1 MPSPDDSVGFPLRG
15 RDPGPA
21 TIRIE
26 MQSEADSLRIMLDG
40 ELDMATVDSFRTF
53 LNDLHYEPGVHVV
66 FDIGALTFMDS
77 SGLNAIMEALRKL
90 RLIGGD
96 MAIVKPTPAV
106 QRLLD
111 ISGLANVDGLTV
123 ACSGAGP
130 LAAS

>member
-1 MPSPDDSVGFPLRG
+1 MPSPDHSMGLPLRG

-26 MQSEADSLRIMLDG
+26 MRATQDSVRILLDG

-53 LNDLHYEPGVHVV
+53 LDDLHYEPGVHVV

-77 SGLNAIMEALRKL
+77 SGLNALMETLRKL
-90 RLIGGD
+90 RLVGGD
-96 MAIVKPTPAV
+96 MAIMQPTPAV

-111 ISGLANVDGLTV
+111 ISGLADVDGLTV
-123 ACSGAGP
+123 ASSGAGP